1 MAVALLIRHGIIAHR
16 RIRAICSMTE
26 STIRFER
33 KGTIRHIT
41 LNRPDKLNSFTREML
56 SALDDALTDIAN
68 DDEARALVITGAGRA
83 FCAGQDV
90 REAGAVEDGAAVR
103 AVVERLYNPAI
114 RLLRGL
120 QIPVLAAV
128 NGVAAGAGASLAIAC
143 DLVIAAESASFVQ
156 AFSRIGL
163 VPDAG
168 GSYFMP
174 RLVGSAR
181 ALGLALLA
189 EPIDARTAANW
200 GLIWKAVPDAD
211 FPDTIAETAE
221 RLAQLPT
228 AAVALTKRALNA
240 SGHHSLEQQL
250 ALEAELQA
258 QAAETEDFQE
268 GLRAFL
274 EKRGP
279 RFIGR

>member
-1 MAVALLIRHGIIAHR
+1 MALSRIVALRVT
-16 RIRAICSMTE
+16 CSMAE
-26 STIRFER
+26 SSILIER
-33 KGTIRHIT
+33 KGAIRRLT
-41 LNRPDKLNSFTREML
+41 LNRPEKLNSFTRDML

-68 DDEARALVITGAGRA
+68 DDEARALVITGSGRA
-83 FCAGQDV
+83 FCAGQDL

-114 RLLRGL
+114 RLLRSL

-128 NGVAAGAGASLAIAC
+128 NGIAAGAGASLAIAC

-156 AFSRIGL
+156 AFSKIGL

-189 EPIDARTAANW
+189 EPVDAKTAAQW

-211 FPDTIAETAE
+211 FAKEIDATAE

-228 AAVALTKRALNA
+228 AAVALTKQALNG

-250 ALEAELQA
+250 ALEAELQG

-268 GLRAFL
+268 GLKAFL
-274 EKRGP
+274 EKRNP

>member
-1 MAVALLIRHGIIAHR
+1 
-16 RIRAICSMTE
+16 MTE
-26 STIRFER
+26 ASILLERDGAIRR
-33 KGTIRHIT
+33 LT
-41 LNRPDKLNSFTREML
+41 LNRPDKLNSFTRAML
-56 SALDDALTDIAN
+56 TELGDALNEIAA

-83 FCAGQDV
+83 FCAGQDL

-103 AVVERLYNPAI
+103 AVVERHYNPI
-114 RLLRGL
+114 VRSLRGL

-128 NGVAAGAGASLAIAC
+128 NGIAAGAGASLAIAC

-156 AFSRIGL
+156 AFSKIGL

-174 RLVGSAR
+174 RLIGSAR

-189 EPIDARTAANW
+189 EPVDARTAAQW
-200 GLIWKAVPDAD
+200 GLIWKAVADSD
-211 FPDTIAETAE
+211 FPAAIESTAQK
-221 RLAQLPT
+221 LAQLPT
-228 AAVALTKRALNA
+228 AAVALTKQALNA

-250 ALEAELQA
+250 ALEAELQG
-258 QAAETEDFQE
+258 QAAETEDFFE
-268 GLRAFL
+268 GVSAFL

>member
-1 MAVALLIRHGIIAHR
+1 
-16 RIRAICSMTE
+16 MTE
-26 STIRFER
+26 NSILLERQGAIRR
-33 KGTIRHIT
+33 IT
-41 LNRPDKLNSFTREML
+41 LNRPDKLNSFTRDML
-56 SALDDALTDIAN
+56 SDLDDALTDIAG
-68 DDEARALVITGAGRA
+68 DTEARALVITGAGRA
-83 FCAGQDV
+83 FCAGQDL

-114 RLLRGL
+114 RLLRSL

-128 NGVAAGAGASLAIAC
+128 NGIAAGAGASLAIAC

-156 AFSRIGL
+156 AFSKIGL

-174 RLVGSAR
+174 RLIGSAR

-189 EPIDARTAANW
+189 EPVDAKTAAQW

-211 FPDTIAETAE
+211 FAATIEATAE

-228 AAVALTKRALNA
+228 AAVALTKQALNA
-240 SGHHSLEQQL
+240 SGHHSLDQQL

-268 GLRAFL
+268 GVRAFM
-274 EKRGP
+274 EKRNP

>member
-1 MAVALLIRHGIIAHR
+1 
-16 RIRAICSMTE
+16 MTE
-26 STIRFER
+26 ASILLERTGAIRR
-33 KGTIRHIT
+33 IT
-41 LNRPDKLNSFTREML
+41 LNRPDKLNSFTRGML
-56 SALDDALTDIAN
+56 SELDDALTDIAA
-68 DDEARALVITGAGRA
+68 DAEARALIITGAGRA
-83 FCAGQDV
+83 FCAGQDL

-114 RLLRGL
+114 RLLRSL
-120 QIPVLAAV
+120 RIPVLAAV
-128 NGVAAGAGASLAIAC
+128 NGIAAGAGASLAIAC

-156 AFSRIGL
+156 AFSKIGL

-174 RLVGSAR
+174 RLIGSAR

-189 EPIDARTAANW
+189 EPVDAKTAAQW

-211 FPDTIAETAE
+211 FPDTIAEMGE

-228 AAVALTKRALNA
+228 AAVALTKQALNA

-250 ALEAELQA
+250 ALEAELQS

-268 GLRAFL
+268 GVQAFL
-274 EKRGP
+274 GKRNP
-279 RFIGR
+279 RFTGR

>member
-1 MAVALLIRHGIIAHR
+1 MTETSIILERQGAIR
-16 RIRAICSMTE
+16 RII
-26 STIRFER
+26 
-33 KGTIRHIT
+33 
-41 LNRPDKLNSFTREML
+41 LNRPEKLNSFTRDML
-56 SALDDALTDIAN
+56 SALDDALTEISN

-83 FCAGQDV
+83 FCAGQDL
-90 REAGAVEDGAAVR
+90 REAGAIEDGAAVR

-114 RLLRGL
+114 RLLRSL

-128 NGVAAGAGASLAIAC
+128 NGIAAGAGASLAIAC

-156 AFSRIGL
+156 AFSKIGL

-174 RLVGSAR
+174 RAIGSAR

-189 EPIDARTAANW
+189 EPVDARTAAQW
-200 GLIWKAVPDAD
+200 GLIWKAIPDAD
-211 FPDTIAETAE
+211 FAGEVEALAA

-228 AAVALTKRALNA
+228 AAVALTKHALNA

-250 ALEAELQA
+250 ALEAELQS

-268 GLRAFL
+268 GVRAFL
-274 EKRGP
+274 EKRNP

>member
-1 MAVALLIRHGIIAHR
+1 MAESSILFERQGAIR
-16 RIRAICSMTE
+16 RI
-26 STIRFER
+26 
-33 KGTIRHIT
+33 T
-41 LNRPDKLNSFTREML
+41 LHRPEKLNSFTRDML
-56 SALDDALTDIAN
+56 SELDDALTDIAK
-68 DDEARALVITGAGRA
+68 DGEARALVITGSGRA
-83 FCAGQDV
+83 FCAGQDL

-103 AVVERLYNPAI
+103 GVVERLYNPAI
-114 RLLRGL
+114 RLLRSL

-128 NGVAAGAGASLAIAC
+128 NGIAAGAGASLAIAC

-189 EPIDARTAANW
+189 EPVDARTAAQW

-211 FPDTIAETAE
+211 FAAEIDATAE

-250 ALEAELQA
+250 ALEAELQG

-268 GLRAFL
+268 GLKAFV
-274 EKRGP
+274 EKRNP

>member
-1 MAVALLIRHGIIAHR
+1 
-16 RIRAICSMTE
+16 MTE
-26 STIRFER
+26 SSILLER
-33 KGTIRHIT
+33 KGAIRRIT
-41 LNRPDKLNSFTREML
+41 LNRPDKLNSFTRDML
-56 SALDDALTDIAN
+56 AELDDALTDIAA

-83 FCAGQDV
+83 FCAGQDL

-114 RLLRGL
+114 RLLRSL

-128 NGVAAGAGASLAIAC
+128 NGIAAGAGASLAIAC
-143 DLVIAAESASFVQ
+143 DLVLAAESASFVQ

-174 RLVGSAR
+174 RLIGSAR

-189 EPIDARTAANW
+189 EPVDAKTAAQW
-200 GLIWKAVPDAD
+200 GLIWKAVPDSD
-211 FPDTIAETAE
+211 FPAAVDSMAE

-228 AAVALTKRALNA
+228 AAVALTKQALNA

-250 ALEAELQA
+250 ALEAELQG

-268 GLRAFL
+268 GVRAFQ
-274 EKRGP
+274 EKRNP

>member
-1 MAVALLIRHGIIAHR
+1 MALSRIDAPRVIAD
-16 RIRAICSMTE
+16 MTE
-26 STIRFER
+26 SSILTER
-33 KGTIRHIT
+33 QGAVRRIT
-41 LNRPDKLNSFTREML
+41 LNRPDKLNSFTRDML
-56 SALDDALTDIAN
+56 SELDDALTDIAN
-68 DDEARALVITGAGRA
+68 DAEARVLVITGSGRA
-83 FCAGQDV
+83 FCAGQDL

-114 RLLRGL
+114 RLLRSL

-128 NGVAAGAGASLAIAC
+128 NGIAAGAGASLAIAC

-156 AFSRIGL
+156 AFSKIGL

-189 EPIDARTAANW
+189 EPVDARTAAQW

-211 FPDTIAETAE
+211 FAKEIAATAE

-228 AAVALTKRALNA
+228 AAVALTKQALNA

-250 ALEAELQA
+250 ALEAELQG

-268 GLRAFL
+268 GLKAFL

>member
-1 MAVALLIRHGIIAHR
+1 MALSRNDALRVILA
-16 RIRAICSMTE
+16 MTE
-26 STIRFER
+26 SSILLER
-33 KGTIRHIT
+33 KGAIRRIT
-41 LNRPDKLNSFTREML
+41 LNRPDKLNSFTRDML
-56 SALDDALTDIAN
+56 SELDDALTEISN
-68 DDEARALVITGAGRA
+68 DDEARALVITGSGRA
-83 FCAGQDV
+83 FCAGQDL

-114 RLLRGL
+114 RLLRSL

-128 NGVAAGAGASLAIAC
+128 NGIAAGAGASLAIAC

-156 AFSRIGL
+156 AFSKIGL

-174 RLVGSAR
+174 RVVGSAR

-189 EPIDARTAANW
+189 EPVDAKRAADW

-211 FPDTIAETAE
+211 FAKEIDATAE

-268 GLRAFL
+268 GLKAFL
-274 EKRGP
+274 EKRSP
-279 RFIGR
+279 RFTGR

>member
-1 MAVALLIRHGIIAHR
+1 MALSRIDAPRVIAY
-16 RIRAICSMTE
+16 MTE
-26 STIRFER
+26 SSILFER
-33 KGTIRHIT
+33 QGTVRRIT
-41 LNRPDKLNSFTREML
+41 LNRPDKLNSFTRDML
-56 SALDDALTDIAN
+56 SELDDALTEIAN
-68 DDEARALVITGAGRA
+68 DAEARVLVITGAGRA
-83 FCAGQDV
+83 FCAGQDL

-114 RLLRGL
+114 RLLRSL

-128 NGVAAGAGASLAIAC
+128 NGIAAGAGASLAIAC

-156 AFSRIGL
+156 AFSKIGL

-189 EPIDARTAANW
+189 EPVDARTAAQW

-211 FPDTIAETAE
+211 FAKEIAATAE

-228 AAVALTKRALNA
+228 AAVALTKQALNA

-250 ALEAELQA
+250 ALEAELQG

-268 GLRAFL
+268 GLKAFL

>member
-1 MAVALLIRHGIIAHR
+1 
-16 RIRAICSMTE
+16 MTE
-26 STIRFER
+26 PSIILERTGAIRR
-33 KGTIRHIT
+33 IT
-41 LNRPDKLNSFTREML
+41 LNRPDKLNSFTRDML
-56 SALDDALTDIAN
+56 SELDDALTDIAA
-68 DDEARALVITGAGRA
+68 DTEARALVITGAGRA
-83 FCAGQDV
+83 FCAGQDL

-114 RLLRGL
+114 RLLRSL

-128 NGVAAGAGASLAIAC
+128 NGIAAGAGASLAIAC

-156 AFSRIGL
+156 AFSKIGL

-174 RLVGSAR
+174 RLIGSAR

-189 EPIDARTAANW
+189 EPVDSRTAAQW
-200 GLIWKAVPDAD
+200 GLIWKAVPDAE
-211 FPDTIAETAE
+211 FAATIIATAE

-228 AAVALTKRALNA
+228 AAVALTKQALNA

-268 GLRAFL
+268 GVKAFL
-274 EKRGP
+274 EKRNP

>member
-1 MAVALLIRHGIIAHR
+1 
-16 RIRAICSMTE
+16 MTE
-26 STIRFER
+26 PSILFER
-33 KGTIRHIT
+33 TGAVRRLTF
-41 LNRPDKLNSFTREML
+41 NRPDKLNSFTRDML
-56 SALDDALTDIAN
+56 SALDDALTDIAA
-68 DDEARALVITGAGRA
+68 DDEARALVITGSGRA
-83 FCAGQDV
+83 FSAGQDL

-114 RLLRGL
+114 RLLRSL

-128 NGVAAGAGASLAIAC
+128 NGIAAGAGASLALAC

-156 AFSRIGL
+156 AFSKIGL

-189 EPIDARTAANW
+189 EPVDAKTAAQW
-200 GLIWKAVPDAD
+200 GLIWRTVPDAD
-211 FPDTIAETAE
+211 FAATIAATAE
-221 RLAQLPT
+221 RLAALPT
-228 AAVALTKRALNA
+228 ASVALTKQALNA

-258 QAAETEDFQE
+258 RAAETEDFQE
-268 GLRAFL
+268 GVRAFL
-274 EKRGP
+274 EKRSP

>member
-1 MAVALLIRHGIIAHR
+1 
-16 RIRAICSMTE
+16 MTE
-26 STIRFER
+26 ASILLEHSGAIRR
-33 KGTIRHIT
+33 LT
-41 LNRPDKLNSFTREML
+41 LNRPDKLNSFTRAML
-56 SALDDALTDIAN
+56 SEIGDALTDIAA

-83 FCAGQDV
+83 FCAGQDI

-103 AVVERLYNPAI
+103 AVIERHYNPVV
-114 RLLRGL
+114 RLLRSL

-128 NGVAAGAGASLAIAC
+128 NGIAAGAGASLAIAC

-168 GSYFMP
+168 ASYFVP
-174 RLVGSAR
+174 RLVGPAR

-189 EPIDARTAANW
+189 EPINAATAAQW
-200 GLIWKAVPDAD
+200 GLIWKSVPDAD
-211 FPDTIAETAE
+211 FAATIAATAE
-221 RLAQLPT
+221 RLAELPT
-228 AAVALTKRALNA
+228 AAVALTKQAINA

-250 ALEAELQA
+250 ALEAELQS

-268 GLRAFL
+268 GVRAFL
-274 EKRGP
+274 EKRNP